1 MRETIADPEDTI
13 VAPSTAPGQGAIAV
27 VRLSGPR
34 CLDVADRVFR
44 GPDLPSSL
52 APRKLHLGEVAHPES
67 GEVID
72 QVFLATFHAP
82 RSYTTQNMVEIS
94 CHGGQA
100 VVRAILSAVL
110 AAGARTAHPGE
121 FTLRAFL
128 GGRID
133 LAQAEAV
140 SMLVR
145 ARSEAQ
151 RKVAYRQLR
160 GALSRSLREAH
171 SRLLNLLAD
180 LEASIDF
187 PGDDLDAQQSED
199 TILRGTQRVSAQLD
213 QLLSGASAARL
224 VSEGARVA
232 VIGKPNV
239 GKSTLLN
246 TLCGQER
253 AIVTGEPGTTR
264 DTVEVTL
271 EMGGLLVTV
280 VDTAGLGL
288 AVGTADREGQRR
300 SSQEIDGADLCLVV
314 LDASVALDDRDDA
327 VIAAARGRKTV
338 YVKNKCDLR
347 IVWSEPPLRL
357 GQNELVA
364 VSCVTGAGID
374 RLRKTTTNVLSD
386 LAGNGDSLLVVS
398 ARHRRALEQA
408 AECLRRARDR
418 ACESWWLEVVAEELR
433 EACAALATVT
443 GQEVGDELLHEIFS
457 RFCIGK

>member
-1 MRETIADPEDTI
+1 VRETIPDSEDTI

-44 GPDLPSSL
+44 GPDLPSRL
-52 APRKLHLGEVAHPES
+52 TPRKLHLGEVVDPQC
-67 GEVID
+67 GEVVD

-110 AAGARTAHPGE
+110 AAGARMAHPGE

-151 RKVAYRQLR
+151 RKVAYRQLK

-171 SRLLNLLAD
+171 SRLLNLLAE

-199 TILRGTQRVSAQLD
+199 RILRGTQRVSAQLD
-213 QLLSGASAARL
+213 QLLSGASAAKL
-224 VSEGARVA
+224 VAEGARVA

-246 TLCGQER
+246 ILCGQER
-253 AIVTGEPGTTR
+253 AIVTDEPGTTR
-264 DTVEVTL
+264 DTIEVTL
-271 EMGGLLVTV
+271 EMVGLLVTLI
-280 VDTAGLGL
+280 DTAGLGL
-288 AVGTADREGQRR
+288 AAGTADREGQQR

-327 VIAAARGRKTV
+327 VIAAARGRRTV
-338 YVKNKCDLR
+338 YVKNKCDLPM
-347 IVWSEPPLRL
+347 VWSETPVRQ
-357 GQNELVA
+357 GQDQLVT
-364 VSCVTGAGID
+364 VSCLTGVGID
-374 RLRKTTTNVLSD
+374 RLRKITTDVVSS

-398 ARHRRALEQA
+398 ARHRRALERA
-408 AECLRRARDR
+408 AQCLRRAQDR
-418 ACESWWLEVVAEELR
+418 ASESWWLEVVAEELR
-433 EACAALATVT
+433 EARAALGAVT
-443 GQEVGDELLHEIFS
+443 GQEVEDELLREIFS